1 MTFAYQEIISN
12 RKSFNLFIFQTDLW
26 VGMAK
31 PDSKEGLKEIRIS
44 KKVSI
49 KVQVK
54 VNFGS
59 FLAKEDHWT
68 SGGLVPFWGVGQ
80 VIEDGTPR
88 HLCL

>member
-1 MTFAYQEIISN
+1 MTFVYQETIAN
-12 RKSFNLFIFQTDLW
+12 RKISLINKLIITNLW

-31 PDSKEGLKEIRIS
+31 LDSTKGLKEIS
-44 KKVSI
+44 VYKKVSI

-59 FLAKEDHWT
+59 PLAKEDRWT
-68 SGGLVPFWGVGQ
+68 SGGLGPFGV
-80 VIEDGTPR
+80 VTEDGRPR